1 MNHSRI
7 RQITT
12 GGAIAAAVLAG
23 SLVAAPANAAP
34 TYDPLTVVHEQGLL
48 GSTSS
53 APAAAPN
60 GATAQSRVQVE
71 SARQV
76 AVTPVVQG
84 AAEKDAATGSDVYR
98 GTDFGT
104 VTGTGAN
111 GTNASFIVI
120 NNAVAPTDYKFA
132 VGSKTDTLTLVDGG
146 KVQVKNSDGAV
157 VNYLDTPWAHDAN
170 GRQLPTSYTVE
181 PGSNVVT
188 QHVNTTGAAFPVTAD
203 PSTGCGIGWCSVY
216 FNRAE
221 TKAIAA
227 GGPAGTAALTAGCTL
242 IGTPV
247 VGGVCAL
254 VSGAITA
261 FAQGANA
268 NGNCLGIIGY
278 GVPGTPLS
286 GWNPFVLDKSASQ
299 CK

>member
-7 RQITT
+7 RQMTA

-34 TYDPLTVVHEQGLL
+34 AYDPLTVVQEQGLL
-48 GSTSS
+48 GTADSG
-53 APAAAPN
+53 PAAAPN
-60 GATAQSRVQVE
+60 GATAQSRLQVE
-71 SARQV
+71 SANQV
-76 AVTPVVQG
+76 AVSPVLPGV
-84 AAEKDAATGSDVYR
+84 AEKDPATGSDVYR

-104 VTGTGAN
+104 VTGTGTS
-111 GTNASFIVI
+111 GTNASFIVV
-120 NNAVAPTDYKFA
+120 NNASAPTDYSFEIGA
-132 VGSKTDTLTLVDGG
+132 KTDTLTVMDGG
-146 KVQVKNSDGAV
+146 RVQVKNAAGDV
-157 VNYLDTPWAHDAN
+157 VNFLQTPWAHDAN
-170 GRQLPTSYTVE
+170 GKQLPTSYTVN

-188 QHVNTTGAAFPVTAD
+188 QHVDTSDAAFPVTAD
-203 PSTGCGIGWCSVY
+203 PSTGCGVGWCSVY
-216 FNRAE
+216 FNRSE
-221 TKAIAA
+221 TNAIAA
-227 GGPAGTAALTAGCTL
+227 GGPAGVGALTAGCTL
-242 IGTPV
+242 LGTPV

-268 NGNCLGIIGY
+268 NKNCLGIIGY
-278 GVPGTPLS
+278 GLPGTPLS

>member
-7 RQITT
+7 RQMTA

-23 SLVAAPANAAP
+23 SLVAAPANAAASD
-34 TYDPLTVVHEQGLL
+34 DPLAVVQQQGLL
-48 GSTSS
+48 GTSDS
-53 APAAAPN
+53 APTGAAV
-60 GATAQSRVQVE
+60 QSRVQVD
-71 SARQV
+71 SASHV
-76 AVTPVVQG
+76 AVTPVVPG
-84 AAEKDAATGSDVYR
+84 AATADAATGSDVYR
-98 GTDFGT
+98 GADFGT
-104 VTGTGAN
+104 VTGTGTN

-120 NNAVAPTDYKFA
+120 NNSSAPADYEFEI
-132 VGSKTDTLTLVDGG
+132 GSETDTLALVDGG
-146 KVQVKNSDGAV
+146 KVQVKNASGDV
-157 VNYLDTPWAHDAN
+157 VNYLETPWAHDAD
-170 GRQLPTSYTVE
+170 GKQLPTSYTVV
-181 PGSNVVT
+181 PGSNIVT
-188 QHVNTTGAAFPVTAD
+188 QHVDTTGAAFPVTAD
-203 PSTGCGIGWCSVY
+203 PSTGCGVGWCSVY

-227 GGPAGTAALTAGCTL
+227 GGPAGTAALTAGCAL

-268 NGNCLGIIGY
+268 NDNCLGIVGY

-299 CK
+299 CN